1 MGRRRRSGSMT
12 CRREAREGFSISR
25 QDSMAYP
32 NTATFIT
39 MTNLTAASLG
49 NLLDSI

>member
-1 MGRRRRSGSMT
+1 MGRRRRGSSTT

-25 QDSMAYP
+25 QDSMACP
-32 NTATFIT
+32 NAATFVT
-39 MTNLTAASLG
+39 MIHLTAGSLG